1 MENELEFFG
10 TNQNEAMKNMANK
23 IIANFNSLGYS
34 LPNYEQLSKDRRTY
48 YGLSEKPLVAL
59 LDKLSCLIFDR
70 GDPLSVPVFLKRVAN
85 GKTRDIGQ
93 PNGEKNSTASLE
105 ETFLGHGHFRCY
117 GTVYTLCKDEL
128 TAIRLYLKSNDMDY
142 ATTEF
147 KYKNLTITARL
158 VKSGVQFPN
167 SKNDGLH
174 NKYDVTVTNSDT
186 DNSTSFD
193 YYDSTHNYNN
203 AITEVKGEDLLQA
216 FECFI
221 SDAIAG
227 DESFEDFCDNMG
239 YDQDSRSAEKIWKEC
254 IKSRYK
260 AKNVI
265 DQDLY
270 DFANELQNRLN

>member
-1 MENELEFFG
+1 MKDELEFFG
-10 TNQNEAMKNMANK
+10 TNQKDVVLSIANK
-23 IIANFNSLGYS
+23 LIAKYNSLGYN
-34 LPNYEQLSKDRRTY
+34 LPVFNNWNEIGKSKHKSGIIHLIEKIDYTVLSK
-48 YGLSEKPLVAL
+48 
-59 LDKLSCLIFDR
+59 
-70 GDPLSVPVFLKRVAN
+70 GDPLSVPKMLKRIAKDEQKHW
-85 GKTRDIGQ
+85 GKPDGD
-93 PNGEKNSTASLE
+93 PTAALE
-105 ETFLGHGHFRCY
+105 ETYVGYGHFRY
-117 GTVYTLCKDEL
+117 EGTNVCILTRDEIKAIKLYTNM
-128 TAIRLYLKSNDMDY
+128 SNIDF

-158 VKSGVQFPN
+158 VKSGAQFPN

-174 NKYDVTVTNSDT
+174 NKYDVSVTNSDT
-186 DNSTSFD
+186 DNRTSFD

-239 YDQDSRSAEKIWKEC
+239 YDPDSRSAEKIWKEC
-254 IKSRYK
+254 IKSRDK

-265 DQDLY
+265 DDDLY
-270 DFANELQNRLN
+270 DFANELQNRIN